1 MTAVA
6 VRRPEPR
13 PSRSRAYLSPLRQ
26 FPDPPLLPISSP
38 RSLRQRFASDR
49 DLIGLKV
56 RLLVALGLLAAA
68 LERAL

>member
-6 VRRPEPR
+6 VRLPEPR
-13 PSRSRAYLSPLRQ
+13 PPRSRAHPYRLHQL
-26 FPDPPLLPISSP
+26 PDPPLQPISSP

-56 RLLVALGLLAAA
+56 RLLVALGLLAALLELA
-68 LERAL
+68 L